1 LCFILL
7 SLATA
12 TAPPSVYRFGFGFG
26 GLERSY
32 YDSKTKLFY
41 GGSEIGFVTIS
52 DFSAYPTVTVTDV
65 GFPLTDSL
73 TDIKICGD
81 LLFVT
86 TKNDPGNGKLLVFS
100 AASILDTGGYVAPV
114 LLQSLTVGAGP
125 DNILV
130 TGDCMT
136 AVTANEGEGVYDD
149 STGLTNPVGSVSIL
163 TGPFGADS
171 VPGNTLV
178 SLNKWTESELLE
190 KGVHLP
196 LSLNA
201 MIYWQA
207 FLGSAIDL
215 TDAISMYTPD
225 AGLEPEYLAFNGDE
239 SKIYVNLQENN
250 AVIVIDV
257 STATATDIFA

>member
-1 LCFILL
+1 M
-7 SLATA
+7 
-12 TAPPSVYRFGFGFG
+12 
-26 GLERSY
+26 ERSY

-52 DFSAYPTVTVTDV
+52 DFSAYPAVTVTDV

-73 TDIKICGD
+73 TDIKICD
-81 LLFVT
+81 DFLFVT
-86 TKNDPGNGKLLVFS
+86 IKNDPGNGKLLVYS
-100 AASILDTGGYVAPV
+100 TASIAATGEYVAPV

-130 TGDCMT
+130 SKDCMT
-136 AVTANEGEGVYDD
+136 VVTANEGEGVYGD
-149 STGLTNPVGSVSIL
+149 STGLINPVGSVSIL
-163 TGPFGADS
+163 NGPFGADS
-171 VPGNTLV
+171 SGIVNTLV
-178 SLNKWTESELLE
+178 SLNQWTEAELLE

-207 FLGSAIDL
+207 LLGSDIDL
-215 TDAISMYTPD
+215 SEAILNYTPD
-225 AGLEPEYLAFNGDE
+225 ASLEPEYLAFNGDE

-250 AVIVIDV
+250 ALIVIDV
-257 STATATDIFA
+257 PTATATDIFA

>member
-1 LCFILL
+1 VSFIL
-7 SLATA
+7 SLTTA
-12 TAPPSVYRFGFGFG
+12 PPPSVYSFGYGFGA
-26 GLERSY
+26 LERSY

-65 GFPLTDSL
+65 GFPLTSAL
-73 TDIKICGD
+73 TDIKICDD

-86 TKNDPGNGKLLVFS
+86 IKNDPGNGELLVYS
-100 AASILDTGGYVAPV
+100 AASIGEAGGYVAPV
-114 LLQSLTVGAGP
+114 LLQTLTVGAGP
-125 DNILV
+125 DNIAV
-130 TGDCMT
+130 SKDCMT
-136 AVTANEGEGVYDD
+136 VVTANEGEGVYDD
-149 STGLTNPVGSVSIL
+149 STGLINPVGSVSIL
-163 TGPFGADS
+163 KGPFGADS
-171 VPGNTLV
+171 VPDNMLV
-178 SLNKWTESELLE
+178 SLDKWTEAELLE

-207 FLGSAIDL
+207 FLGSAIDFS
-215 TDAISMYTPD
+215 DAISNYTPD

-250 AVIVIDV
+250 AVIVVDV